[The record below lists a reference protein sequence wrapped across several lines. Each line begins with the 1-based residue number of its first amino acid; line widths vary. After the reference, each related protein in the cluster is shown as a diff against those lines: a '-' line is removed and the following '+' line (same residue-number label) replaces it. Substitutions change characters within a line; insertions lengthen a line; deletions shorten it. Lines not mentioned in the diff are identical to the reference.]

1 MTSGVKRSPL
11 AALALGVGI
20 QLIAPVALAE
30 PPTKQ
35 ACVAAYDRAQDLRR
49 TGQLVAARAQLIT
62 CSQPTC
68 PPAATDDCIQWL
80 HDVEQSLP
88 SVVVSAR
95 DASGREAADLR
106 VFVDGALLADAQ
118 SGRALEIDPGAHTW
132 RFESSLGP
140 AVEEHVTILE
150 GQKRRAIS
158 VILGPPASGKA
169 SSAPVA
175 PPGPAAAPERPIG
188 VMTWVLGGVGVA
200 GLGVFAGFGARS
212 LGDESALRTTC
223 APHCAAGDVDAIRH
237 EHTAADVGL
246 GVGVASLAVATV
258 LFFIRPTTT
267 PPRTSATAGLGFSS
281 SAGTAMIGGTF

>member
-20 QLIAPVALAE
+20 QLIAPAALAD
-30 PPTKQ
+30 PSTKQ
-35 ACVAAYDRAQDLRR
+35 VCVAAYDRAQDLRR

-80 HDVEQSLP
+80 HEVERSLP

-95 DASGREAADLR
+95 DASGREPADVR
-106 VFVDGALLADAQ
+106 VFIDGAPLADAQ
-118 SGRALEIDPGAHTW
+118 SGRALEIDPGAHTF

-140 AVEEHVTILE
+140 AVEERITILE
-150 GQKRRAIS
+150 GQKHRTIS
-158 VILGPPASGKA
+158 VILGPSAIGKA
-169 SSAPVA
+169 LLALAPA
-175 PPGPAAAPERPIG
+175 GPAAAPQRPISA
-188 VMTWVLGGVGVA
+188 MIWLLGGVGVA
-200 GLGVFAGFGARS
+200 GLGVFAGFGVKS
-212 LGDESALRTTC
+212 LGDESRLRTTC

-246 GVGVASLAVATV
+246 GVGVASLAVATL
-258 LFFIRPTTT
+258 LFFTRPTTT
-267 PPRTSATAGLGFSS
+267 PARPSSTAGLGLSS
-281 SAGTAMIGGTF
+281 SAGAAMLGGTF